1 MKTITVIDIEEIV
14 GFKVSDHCKNLIKA
28 FNLQYE
34 TLTKEE
40 RDSIILDILNTLNT
54 PLETAGKV
62 GKRLV

>member
-34 TLTKEE
+34 TPTKEE
-40 RDSIILDILNTLNT
+40 RDSIILDILNMFC
-54 PLETAGKV
+54 
-62 GKRLV
+62 